1 MATTSNRIHRLLV
14 IDPGESTGYASFET
28 ANDLTTLLNYGD
40 YHIDGDSGGSQ
51 CIAMKNKVIELIT
64 RYTPNHVVIEDF
76 FFRSAKANG
85 SIMNAA
91 LRAASW
97 MACVES
103 GVTYTTISPLK
114 WKSGITGRCK
124 ANSIEK
130 NKWGVLAEKVRVQH
144 TLWTSYGI
152 RFANHSLSYK
162 TNKPVKLRYDA
173 IDAVA
178 IGIDYVRREF
188 AIQKIKSTSLNSDHK
203 DFTSVYI
210 YV

>member
-1 MATTSNRIHRLLV
+1 MATTTNRIHRLLV

-28 ANDLTTLLNYGD
+28 VNDITTLLNYGD

-51 CIAMKNKVIELIT
+51 CISMKNKVLELIIT
-64 RYTPNHVVIEDF
+64 HTPNHVVVEDF
-76 FFRSAKANG
+76 FFRSARANG

-103 GVTYTTISPLK
+103 EVTYTTISPLK
-114 WKSGITGRCK
+114 WKIGITGRCK

-130 NKWGVLAEKVRVQH
+130 NKWGVLAEKVRVQDA
-144 TLWTSYGI
+144 LWTSYGI

-162 TNKPVKLRYDA
+162 TNKAVKLRYDA

-178 IGIDYVRREF
+178 IGIDYIRREF
-188 AIQKIKSTSLNSDHK
+188 AIQKIKSTSLNSDHENVI
-203 DFTSVYI
+203 SVYT
-210 YV
+210 YM